1 MPLNIM
7 DKARHIVVEAPDGS
21 VAIAFNQEVPPP
33 EPPPAPPDM
42 RTRIRISGLAFCEKG
57 KIMTCILFYISLFM
71 ITWFFRIIDIVNMCL
86 MFMTLASVVTGWSF
100 ASYQI
105 VVHGIL
111 SSFAIVPLMVIDM
124 WGTAVYQL
132 SVAVLC
138 VYLNL
143 TSKYIA
149 VQHLEEIP

>member
-1 MPLNIM
+1 MSLISM
-7 DKARHIVVEAPDGS
+7 DKSRHLVVEAPDGS
-21 VAIAFNQEVPPP
+21 VAIAFNQEVPAPEPPP
-33 EPPPAPPDM
+33 EPPAT
-42 RTRIRISGLAFCEKG
+42 RTRIRITGLAFCEKG

-86 MFMTLASVVTGWSF
+86 MFMTLVSVVTGWSY

-111 SSFAIVPLMVIDM
+111 SSFTIVPLIVIDM
-124 WGTAVYQL
+124 WGTAVYQIG
-132 SVAVLC
+132 VAVLC
-138 VYLNL
+138 AYLNF
-143 TSKYIA
+143 TSKYIT